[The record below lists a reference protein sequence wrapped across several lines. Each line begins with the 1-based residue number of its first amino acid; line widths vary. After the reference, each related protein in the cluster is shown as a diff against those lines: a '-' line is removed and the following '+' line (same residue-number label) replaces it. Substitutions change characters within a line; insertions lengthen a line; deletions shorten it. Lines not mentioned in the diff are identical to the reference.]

1 MNSTKTNP
9 RVFLDVA
16 VQNEKPKTMVFQLFA
31 DLVPKTV
38 ENFRALCTGEK
49 GYSAN
54 GVRLCYKNT
63 KILKIIPGFA
73 VVCGDI
79 EKNDGTGG
87 MSIYGPTFED
97 EKFALKHVRAGLLSM
112 VNNGPNSNQSQ
123 FYILLNPAPQLDGT
137 HVVFGCIEEGL
148 QVLRWLEKLET
159 ADQDRPL
166 RPVTIVNCGELGKLK
181 RSEPVSSN
189 KESTEE
195 LKQAHGEKEEKRRRR
210 RRRSSSSVSS
220 SASEDGKRD
229 DSSDERRRKRSSR
242 RGTSRRE
249 RGGGGSSPSLSPTSR
264 RNSFR
269 RSSPH
274 RRHKEKQPSPKSSVK
289 RRGRGSFRYVSEAEM
304 ESGMDALPRF
314 AASSSVNN
322 TK

>member
-1 MNSTKTNP
+1 MYFTN
-9 RVFLDVA
+9 
-16 VQNEKPKTMVFQLFA
+16 
-31 DLVPKTV
+31 
-38 ENFRALCTGEK
+38 
-49 GYSAN
+49 
-54 GVRLCYKNT
+54 
-63 KILKIIPGFA
+63 
-73 VVCGDI
+73 
-79 EKNDGTGG
+79 
-87 MSIYGPTFED
+87 
-97 EKFALKHVRAGLLSM
+97 
-112 VNNGPNSNQSQ
+112 
-123 FYILLNPAPQLDGT
+123 
-137 HVVFGCIEEGL
+137 
-148 QVLRWLEKLET
+148 RWI
-159 ADQDRPL
+159 ASRPL

-181 RSEPVSSN
+181 RSEPFSSN